1 MKVSNSIIKSL
12 QEPSSLLIVP
22 LMFIAL
28 LLMFGFMKDCANPY
42 WSQETCWDYN
52 SYGNYK

>member
-1 MKVSNSIIKSL
+1 MNVLNSIIKSL
-12 QEPSSLLIVP
+12 QEPSLLLIVP